1 MSDTFNHEADAW
13 DDALFGRTADGSG
26 EGGLF
31 AGRPRNRDISEGTV
45 QPRCARCGS
54 YNVRWRQQAGRWVL
68 FSTTPGVEHRC
79 EVKPLGAL
87 PEDE

>member
-1 MSDTFNHEADAW
+1 MSDTFDHEADAW

-31 AGRPRNRDISEGTV
+31 PRRSRGNVQEGNAH
-45 QPRCARCGS
+45 PRCSTCHD

-68 FSTTPGVEHRC
+68 FSLQPGVVHTC
-79 EVKPLGAL
+79 ALKPFDAI
-87 PEDE
+87 PDPDA